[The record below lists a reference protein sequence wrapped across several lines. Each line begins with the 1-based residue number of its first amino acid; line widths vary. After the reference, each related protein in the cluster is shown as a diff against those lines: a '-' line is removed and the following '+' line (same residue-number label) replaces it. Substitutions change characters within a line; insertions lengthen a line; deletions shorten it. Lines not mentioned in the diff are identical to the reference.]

1 MCNPACKGGG
11 AWQTTWIIR
20 LCSPRASPRAAAGQ
34 LYLYDFAVGHPA
46 ALEKARVVQVNY
58 NSGLGFSASGS
69 TGRNSIRL
77 AYCYP
82 LLHTIEEGIK
92 RLAGVFAL

>member
-1 MCNPACKGGG
+1 MHALETHFAGKATWTHPKGGMFL
-11 AWQTTWIIR
+11 WLT
-20 LCSPRASPRAAAGQ
+20 L
-34 LYLYDFAVGHPA
+34 PA
-46 ALEKARVVQVNY
+46 DIDTQAFLEKARTAQVNY

-69 TGRNSIRL
+69 MGRNSIRL

-82 LLHTIEEGIK
+82 LLQTIEEGIK